1 MFVIIH
7 VKRKNSKQLRIVGF
21 YVYFLDFHCEFYKK
35 TWKHFSL
42 VFFFIKNENKLPR
55 LYVID
60 YDVHVVLQVTIVNDI
75 EQNEIVTNEDEKE
88 KARR

>member
-1 MFVIIH
+1 MNSI
-7 VKRKNSKQLRIVGF
+7 KRLGSIFRSF
-21 YVYFLDFHCEFYKK
+21 
-35 TWKHFSL
+35 
-42 VFFFIKNENKLPR
+42 FFFIKNENKLPR